1 MGSKNDIANFVKNTD
16 FDNKLKHVTS
26 NKNGKYQITD
36 QQKIWSTNLVFLIM
50 FIFFRNVSKL
60 FSIVNWIF

>member
-36 QQKIWSTNLVFLIM
+36 QQKIW
-50 FIFFRNVSKL
+50 
-60 FSIVNWIF
+60 